1 VQKTAPTVV
10 IDTNVFVAG
19 MLWAG
24 SAHQTLAA
32 IARRQAFP
40 VWTAPILI
48 EYARQGRRLAEKLRS
63 DRNVEAWI
71 NWFRRSGQMLT
82 PAPFNSP
89 VSRDLDDDKFLA
101 AAVAGGARYLVTRD
115 KDLLA
120 LGKPFG
126 VQIIEDRAFLRRLKP

>member
-1 VQKTAPTVV
+1 VLHVV

-19 MLWAG
+19 MLWTG

-32 IARRQAFP
+32 LARRQAFP
-40 VWTAPILI
+40 LWTAPILM
-48 EYARQGRRLAEKLRS
+48 EYARQGRRLADKLRI

-71 NWFRRSGQMLT
+71 NWFRHAGQMLT
-82 PAPFNSP
+82 VTPLNTP
-89 VSRDLDDDKFLA
+89 VCRDPDDDKFLA

-126 VQIIEDRAFLRRLKP
+126 VQILDDRAFLRRLKP